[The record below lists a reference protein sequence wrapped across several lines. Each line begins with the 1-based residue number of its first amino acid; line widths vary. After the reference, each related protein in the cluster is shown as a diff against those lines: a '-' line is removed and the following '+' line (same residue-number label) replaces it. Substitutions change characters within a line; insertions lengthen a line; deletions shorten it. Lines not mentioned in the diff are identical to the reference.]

1 MQCNTCGSQLE
12 PCWTHCPHCGKFKSV
27 LKEFSASDIDNIFE
41 KMLNKAQ
48 KGVEKVR
55 QTTATVDY
63 SAGVRQQVFE
73 VIVRQAL
80 AGAPWREIC
89 AGPMAV
95 NNINDDEIMAEVER
109 RRKTLN
115 KRASRA
121 EKQKDEKQNLAD
133 NLKTSGSTVQSGA
146 PVAPF
151 FESVSASSPSVR
163 IQKLYL
169 KLEDFLEKALEEEQ
183 QKKYSK
189 RLLAELDDIMKDILR
204 LETLVNTI
212 ETEIAVNADLERE
225 RRRNAK
231 PFQPPDHDGGP
242 HRVDW

>member
-1 MQCNTCGSQLE
+1 MHCVTCGSQLE
-12 PCWTHCPHCGKFKSV
+12 PCWTHCPYCGKFKSI

-48 KGVEKVR
+48 KVVEKVR

-73 VIVRQAL
+73 VIVRQAM
-80 AGAPWREIC
+80 AGAPWREMC

-115 KRASRA
+115 KSASRV
-121 EKQKDEKQNLAD
+121 EKQKDEKQRSD
-133 NLKTSGSTVQSGA
+133 DGLKTSVSTAQSGA

-151 FESVSASSPSVR
+151 FEPVSASSPSVR

-169 KLEDFLEKALEEEQ
+169 KLEDFLEKSLEEEQ
-183 QKKYSK
+183 QQKYSK
-189 RLLAELDDIMKDILR
+189 RLLAELDDIMKAIHR

-212 ETEIAVNADLERE
+212 QTEITVNADLERE
-225 RRRNAK
+225 HRRNTK
-231 PFQPPDHDGGP
+231 PFQPPDHGGGP